1 MNAEDFLKN
10 ERPNEYE
17 VRFKVEG
24 EICLT
29 IKAESLEDAR
39 AKAQIMADDEEFGH
53 ELDQVEDIDIA
64 RIWKSQPM
72 FLVTRDGKAMQTS
85 HLREGDLPRKPNSF
99 DSF

>member
-1 MNAEDFLKN
+1 MNEDEFLRN

-17 VRFKVEG
+17 VRFRVEG
-24 EICLT
+24 EISVT
-29 IKAESLEDAR
+29 IKAESLEDAQV
-39 AKAQIMADDEEFGH
+39 KAQAMAEDEEFGH

-64 RIWKSQPM
+64 RVWKSQPM

-85 HLREGDLPRKPNSF
+85 HLKEGDLPRKPTSF